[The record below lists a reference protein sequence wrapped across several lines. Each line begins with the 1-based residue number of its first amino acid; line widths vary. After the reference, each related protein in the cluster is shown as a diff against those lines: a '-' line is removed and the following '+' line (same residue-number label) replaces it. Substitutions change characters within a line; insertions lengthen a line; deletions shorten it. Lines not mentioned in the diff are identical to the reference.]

1 MFLQQL
7 LGFASDW
14 QDKIVNAVEN
24 ILVPVL
30 VIGCSIGTIWAVI
43 VGIKM
48 MKADDKSARDENK
61 AKLVN
66 IAIAIVSTA
75 VLIWLFYAL
84 TAWVRKDGNVTGLD
98 DMFGPTSHIGS
109 GLSNTL
115 SIVKQCASMIFFR
128 C

>member
-75 VLIWLFYAL
+75 VLI
-84 TAWVRKDGNVTGLD
+84 
-98 DMFGPTSHIGS
+98 
-109 GLSNTL
+109 
-115 SIVKQCASMIFFR
+115 
-128 C
+128 